1 MCEYRMQQK
10 EIVRT
15 VRGARQVSE
24 MFKCYET
31 KKKYRERENRRDS
44 AFQIFFSIEK
54 KRK

>member
-1 MCEYRMQQK
+1 MQQK

-24 MFKCYET
+24 MLKCYET
-31 KKKYRERENRRDS
+31 KKNIKKERIEEIQLFR
-44 AFQIFFSIEK
+44 FFSIEK